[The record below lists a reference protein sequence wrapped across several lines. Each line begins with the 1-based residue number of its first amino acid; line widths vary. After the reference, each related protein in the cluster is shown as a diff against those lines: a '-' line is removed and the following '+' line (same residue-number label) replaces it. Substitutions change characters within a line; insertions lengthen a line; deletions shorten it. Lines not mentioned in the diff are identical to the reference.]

1 MESIFETMKQEI
13 FALVHSWMF
22 LYYIICLGVCECV
35 KIRNTRNEHRM
46 IKLFYFPL
54 TNKQL
59 TFKVK
64 LCSFSFKEEFG
75 FQHELK
81 LCSNCFVNIELKKSA
96 KFFLALIFI
105 AC

>member
-13 FALVHSWMF
+13 SALVHSW
-22 LYYIICLGVCECV
+22 IGVCECV
-35 KIRNTRNEHRM
+35 KIRNTRNEQRI

-64 LCSFSFKEEFG
+64 LCSFSFNEEFG

-81 LCSNCFVNIELKKSA
+81 LCISYHFVNIELKKSA
-96 KFFLALIFI
+96 KFFLALLFI

>member
-13 FALVHSWMF
+13 FALVHRRMF
-22 LYYIICLGVCECV
+22 LSYIIRLGVCECV
-35 KIRNTRNEHRM
+35 KIRNTRNEQRM

-64 LCSFSFKEEFG
+64 LCSFSFKEDFG

-81 LCSNCFVNIELKKSA
+81 LCIDYFVNVEL
-96 KFFLALIFI
+96 
-105 AC
+105 